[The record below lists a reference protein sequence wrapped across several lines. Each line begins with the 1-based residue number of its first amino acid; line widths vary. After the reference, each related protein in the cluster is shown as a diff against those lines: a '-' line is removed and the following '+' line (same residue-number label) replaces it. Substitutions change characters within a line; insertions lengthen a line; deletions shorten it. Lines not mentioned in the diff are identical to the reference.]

1 MKPGI
6 LALALMT
13 AFATG
18 AEARNGA
25 PLTVSPVVHASRNA
39 TVSGELEALGGHPA
53 VTEDMFPD
61 PAKIRLSDGRRTWVF
76 GANGVYQ
83 IRNADQTVHTSGTWT
98 LENGVFCRTTSGRS
112 TSSCGILYRNGPV
125 YRVTRSTRSHRLQ
138 EWSLLRLVN

>member
-6 LALALMT
+6 LALSFVIATTAQAHEPVALT
-13 AFATG
+13 IS
-18 AEARNGA
+18 
-25 PLTVSPVVHASRNA
+25 PLVHASRNA

-53 VTEDMFPD
+53 ATEDMFPD

-76 GANGVYQ
+76 GSNGVYQ
-83 IRNADQTVHTSGTWT
+83 IRNANQTVHASGTWT
-98 LENGVFCRTTSGRS
+98 LENGVFCRTTSGKS